1 MEIYRFGELIK
12 TDSFSAANMEA
23 VLDEAHAR
31 KAALQELPLGTI
43 LDLLHKVGQ
52 AWSDPNYG
60 YRRQAVEV
68 LPDYIRFSGPMIE
81 QGILTLVELLT
92 RSNMEKRL
100 DCDLGDAGYLDDWVY
115 HPRFGGHM
123 MAQPHGVVAHVSAGN
138 VFVGGVDTL
147 IQGIVTKNVN
157 LMKMASIDPLFPV
170 LFARSLRDHD
180 DTGIVA
186 GSLALLGWKGGD
198 AAVESVLKQRC
209 DAIVVYGGADTV
221 RSYRQDLGL
230 HTKLI
235 EYGPKY
241 SFALIAADELQR
253 RGLEDVTRAV
263 ARDATMWE
271 QGACSSPHMV
281 YVEDPDGKSAETFA
295 KALAA
300 ELEGW
305 AELLPAGRK
314 TGDEGVEILRV
325 RELAKVEQ
333 AMGTSVLLQPN
344 DTDWT
349 VVLQRAPDF
358 QTSCLFRTLYVK
370 PVNKLEDALDAVR
383 PMGAFLQSVAI
394 LADEARTKALGRVL
408 TRIGAD
414 RIVAPGRMARRQH
427 GTPHDGTRG
436 LAELVRWSSI
446 GQMSAEGTAGRA
458 AFGNNG
464 AVWTPYDP
472 QRDAF
477 DYLPDA
483 ERDAAVLSEMRKLI
497 ADIRPRSPF
506 YAERLKGFEPNS
518 LDDLARLP
526 VLTSDEL
533 KAHLPPGGH
542 GLITDETAGG
552 FVFASGG
559 TSGAPKVAYRTAA
572 EHHYNAARMGKGLL
586 LAGFGQGDVVANL
599 MFAGNMWASFISL
612 NMALEHTGARFLPLA
627 GNMDLEFALF
637 ALKHFGAN
645 SIISIPTVLLSIA
658 RLVEERK
665 IEGLKLRKAA
675 TGGEHLFPGARA
687 YLSRVLGIETFASA
701 GYAANDSGAIGYQ
714 CDHCHGG
721 SIHHVHEDLHYV
733 EIVDPDTLEPVPPG
747 EVGKIIATNL
757 NRRLMP
763 MLRYDIGDLGRW
775 VEGPCGCGRT
785 TRRFELMGRSDD
797 VLNFGAAKLGPDVVA
812 QALKEVPGLSPVFQ
826 MIARFDGVADQLVVR
841 VERDPAAQD
850 EAALGER
857 LAEQLRSSTKELKTF
872 LERKLIGGIAVEVVA
887 PGGLPRNPR
896 TGKVRLVVE
905 ERTS

>member
-12 TDSFSAANMEA
+12 TNGFSAADMEA
-23 VLDEAHAR
+23 VLDDAHAR
-31 KAALQELPLGTI
+31 KAALQELPLGQI
-43 LDLLHKVGQ
+43 LDLLHKVGR
-52 AWSDPNYG
+52 AWADPDYG

-198 AAVESVLKQRC
+198 VAVETVLKQRC

-241 SFALIAADELQR
+241 SFALIADDELKR
-253 RGLEDVTRAV
+253 RGLKEVTRAV

-281 YVEDPDGKSAETFA
+281 YVEDPDGQAAETFA
-295 KALAA
+295 KALAT

-305 AELLPAGRK
+305 AEQLPAGRK
-314 TGDEGVEILRV
+314 TEDEGVEILRV

-333 AMGTSVLLQPN
+333 AMGSSLLLQPC

-370 PVNKLEDALDAVR
+370 PVKKLEDALEAVR
-383 PMGAFLQSVAI
+383 PMGAFLQTVAI

-446 GQMSAEGTAGRA
+446 GQMSEDGTAGKA
-458 AFGNNG
+458 AFGKNG

-472 QRDAF
+472 QHDAF

-483 ERDAAVLSEMRKLI
+483 ERDAAVLAELRKLI
-497 ADIRPRSPF
+497 ADIRPRSSF

-518 LDDLARLP
+518 LKDLARLP
-526 VLTSDEL
+526 VLTADEL
-533 KAHLPPGGH
+533 KAHLPPSGH
-542 GLITDETAGG
+542 GLITDESAGG

-627 GNMDLEFALF
+627 GNMDMEFVLF
-637 ALKHFGAN
+637 ALKHFRAN

-665 IEGLKLRKAA
+665 IEGLELRKAA

-733 EIVDPDTLEPVPPG
+733 EIVDPDTLEPVPTG

-775 VEGPCGCGRT
+775 IEGPCGCGRT

-850 EAALGER
+850 EAVLGER
-857 LAEQLRSSTKELKTF
+857 LAQQLRSSTKELKTF
-872 LERKLIGGIAVEVVA
+872 LERKLIGGIAVEVLA

>member
-1 MEIYRFGELIK
+1 MEIYRFGELIEI
-12 TDSFSAANMEA
+12 DAFSAADMEA
-23 VLDEAHAR
+23 VLDDAHAR
-31 KAALQELPLGTI
+31 KAALQDLPLGHI
-43 LDLLHKVGQ
+43 LDLLHKVGR
-52 AWSDPNYG
+52 AWDDPAYP

-68 LPDYIRFSGPMIE
+68 LPDTIRFSGPMIE
-81 QGILTLVELLT
+81 QGVLTLVELLT
-92 RSNMEKRL
+92 RANLETRL
-100 DCDLGDAGYLDDWVY
+100 DCDLGDAAYLDDWVY
-115 HPRFGGHM
+115 QPRFGGHM

-180 DTGIVA
+180 EAGIVS

-241 SFALIAADELQR
+241 SFVLVAADELQR
-253 RGLEDVTRAV
+253 RGLPEVTRAI
-263 ARDATMWE
+263 ARDGTMWE

-281 YVEDPDGKSAETFA
+281 YIEDPDGSRVEPFA

-305 AELLPAGRK
+305 AERLPAGRK
-314 TGDEGVEILRV
+314 TADEGVEILRV

-333 AMGTSVLLQPN
+333 AMGLSQLLRPA

-349 VVLQRAPDF
+349 VVMQRAPDF

-370 PVNKLEDALDAVR
+370 PVKRLEDALEAVK

-394 LADEARTKALGRVL
+394 LADPARTKALGRAL
-408 TRIGAD
+408 TRNGAD

-436 LAELVRWSSI
+436 LAQLVRWSSI
-446 GQMSAEGTAGRA
+446 GRMDDGEAGKA
-458 AFGNNG
+458 AFGKNG

-472 QRDAF
+472 AADAF

-483 ERDAAVLSEMRKLI
+483 ERDGATLAQLRALI
-497 ADIRPRSPF
+497 ADIRPRSSF
-506 YAERLKGFEPNS
+506 YAERLTGFEPKS
-518 LDDLARLP
+518 LADLARLP
-526 VLTSDEL
+526 MLTAEEL
-533 KAHLPPGGH
+533 KAHLPPAGEGFV
-542 GLITDETAGG
+542 TDDAAGG

-559 TSGAPKVAYRTAA
+559 TGGAPKVAYRTAA

-586 LAGFGQGDVVANL
+586 LAGFGPGDVVANL

-627 GNMDLEFALF
+627 GNMDMEFVLF
-637 ALKHFGAN
+637 ALKHFRAN
-645 SIISIPTVLLSIA
+645 AIISIPTVLLSLA

-665 IEGLKLRKAA
+665 IEGLTLRKAA

-687 YLSRVLGIETFASA
+687 YLSRVLGIESFASA
-701 GYAANDSGAIGYQ
+701 GYAANDTGAIGYQ
-714 CDHCHGG
+714 CAHCGDG
-721 SIHHVHEDLHYV
+721 VHHVHEDLHYV
-733 EIVDPDTLEPVPPG
+733 EIVDPDTLEPVAPG
-747 EVGKIIATNL
+747 EAGKIVATNL

-797 VLNFGAAKLGPDVVA
+797 VLNFGGAAKLGPEVVA
-812 QALKEVPGLSPVFQ
+812 QAVKETTGLSPVFQ
-826 MIARFDGVADQLVVR
+826 MIARFDGVADQLLVR
-841 VERDPAAQD
+841 AEREGPSDD
-850 EAALGER
+850 DAALAER
-857 LAEQLRSSTKELKTF
+857 LAERLRTGTKELKTMI
-872 LERKLIGGIAVEVVA
+872 ERKLIGEIKVEVVP

-896 TGKVRLVVE
+896 TGKVRLVIE
-905 ERTS
+905 ERNA

>member
-1 MEIYRFGELIK
+1 MEIYRFSELIE
-12 TDSFSAANMEA
+12 TDGLTAAGMEA
-23 VLDEAHAR
+23 ILDEAHAR
-31 KAALQELPLGTI
+31 KAPLQDLPLEQI
-43 LDLLHKVGQ
+43 LNLLDEVGR
-52 AWSDPNYG
+52 AWADPAYP

-68 LPDYIRFSGPMIE
+68 LPDTIRFSGPMIE
-81 QGILTLVELLT
+81 QGILTLVDLLT
-92 RSNMEKRL
+92 RANLETRL
-100 DCDLGDAGYLDDWVY
+100 DCDLGSAAYLDGWVY

-147 IQGIVTKNVN
+147 IQGIITKNVN

-180 DTGIVA
+180 TSGIVA

-198 AAVESVLKQRC
+198 AAVELVLKQRC

-221 RSYRQDLGL
+221 RSYRQDPGL

-241 SFALIAADELQR
+241 SFVLAAADELAR
-253 RGLEDVTRAV
+253 RGLKDVTRAI

-281 YVEDPDGKSAETFA
+281 YLEDPDGTQAGPFA
-295 KALAA
+295 KELAA

-305 AELLPAGRK
+305 TKLLPPGRK
-314 TGDEGVEILRV
+314 TADEGVEILRV

-333 AMGTSVLLQPN
+333 AMGTALCLKPAGTS
-344 DTDWT
+344 WT
-349 VVLQRAPDF
+349 VVVQREPSF

-370 PVNKLEDALDAVR
+370 PVRRLEDALEAVR
-383 PMGAFLQSVAI
+383 PMGAFLQTVAI
-394 LADEARTKALGRVL
+394 LADPERTKALGLAL

-414 RIVAPGRMARRQH
+414 RIVAPGRMALRQH

-436 LAELVRWSSI
+436 LAGLVRWSSI
-446 GQMSAEGTAGRA
+446 GRMEEEGAAGKA
-458 AFGNNG
+458 AFGRNG
-464 AVWTPYDP
+464 AAWSPYDP
-472 QRDAF
+472 ASDAF
-477 DYLPDA
+477 DYLPDT
-483 ERDAAVLSEMRKLI
+483 ERDAAVLAQIRALI
-497 ADIRPRSPF
+497 TSIRPRSPF
-506 YAERLKGFEPNS
+506 YAARLAGFEPAS
-518 LDDLARLP
+518 LAEFARLP
-526 VLTSDEL
+526 VLTPEEL
-533 KAHLPPGGH
+533 KAHVPPDGH
-542 GLITDETAGG
+542 GLMTDEAAGG

-559 TSGAPKVAYRTAA
+559 TSGSPKVAYRTAA
-572 EHHYNAARMGKGLL
+572 EHHYNATRMGKGLL
-586 LAGFGQGDVVANL
+586 LAGFGPGDVVANL

-627 GNMDLEFALF
+627 GNMDMEFILF
-637 ALKHFGAN
+637 ALKHFRAN
-645 SIISIPTVLLSIA
+645 AIISIPTVLLSIA
-658 RLVEERK
+658 RLAEERK
-665 IEGLKLRKAA
+665 IAGLTIRKAA

-687 YLSRVLGIETFASA
+687 YLSRVLGIESFVSA
-701 GYAANDSGAIGYQ
+701 GYAANDSGVIGYQ
-714 CDHCHGG
+714 CGHCSG
-721 SIHHVHEDLHYV
+721 SVHHVHEDLHYI
-733 EIVDPDTLEPVPPG
+733 EIADPDTLEPVPPG
-747 EVGKIIATNL
+747 EAGKIIATNL

-775 VEGPCGCGRT
+775 IEGPCGCGRT

-797 VLNFGAAKLGPDVVA
+797 VLNFGAAKLGPGVVA

-826 MIARFDGVADQLVVR
+826 MIARFDGAADQLVVR
-841 VERDPAAQD
+841 VERDGPPGGD
-850 EAALGER
+850 AALAGR
-857 LAEQLRSSTKELKTF
+857 LAQHLRSSTKELKTF
-872 LERKLIGGIAVEVVA
+872 LERKLIGGIAVEILP

-896 TGKVRLVVE
+896 TGKVRLTVE

>member
-1 MEIYRFGELIK
+1 MQIYRFGELIDID
-12 TDSFSAANMEA
+12 TFSAADMEA
-23 VLDEAHAR
+23 VLDDAHAR
-31 KAALQELPLGTI
+31 KAALQELPLDQI
-43 LDLLHKVGQ
+43 LDLLHKVGR
-52 AWSDPNYG
+52 AWADPDYS

-68 LPDYIRFSGPMIE
+68 LPDMIRFSGPMIE
-81 QGILTLVELLT
+81 QGILTLVDLLT
-92 RSNMEKRL
+92 RANMETRL
-100 DCDLGDAGYLDDWVY
+100 DCDLGSAGYLDDWVY
-115 HPRFGGHM
+115 HPRFGGHI

-147 IQGIVTKNVN
+147 IQGIVTKNVG

-180 DTGIVA
+180 DVGIVS

-241 SFALIAADELQR
+241 SFALIAADELKR
-253 RGLEDVTRAV
+253 RGLREVTRAV

-281 YVEDPDGKSAETFA
+281 YLEDPDGTRVESFA
-295 KALAA
+295 KELAV

-305 AELLPAGRK
+305 AERLPAGTK
-314 TGDEGVEILRV
+314 TADEGVEILRV

-333 AMGTSVLLQPN
+333 AMDTSMLLVPN

-349 VVLQRAPDF
+349 VVVQRAPDF

-370 PVNKLEDALDAVR
+370 PVRRIEEALEAVR
-383 PMGAFLQSVAI
+383 PMGAFLQTVAI
-394 LADEARTKALGRVL
+394 LADPARTKTLGRAL

-436 LAELVRWSSI
+436 LAMLVRWSSI
-446 GQMSAEGTAGRA
+446 GQMEEDAGKA
-458 AFGNNG
+458 AFGRNG
-464 AVWTPYDP
+464 ASWTPYDP
-472 QRDAF
+472 AADAF
-477 DYLPDA
+477 DYLPDV
-483 ERDAAVLSEMRKLI
+483 ERDAAVLAQVRSLI
-497 ADIRPRSPF
+497 TDIRPRSPF
-506 YAERLKGFEPNS
+506 YAQRLAGFELKS
-518 LDDLARLP
+518 LADLARLP
-526 VLTSDEL
+526 VLTGDEL
-533 KAHLPPGGH
+533 KSHMPPAGH
-542 GLITDETAGG
+542 GFVTDETAGG

-559 TSGAPKVAYRTAA
+559 TSGAPKVAYRTAE
-572 EHHYNAARMGKGLL
+572 EHHYNATRMGKGLL
-586 LAGFGQGDVVANL
+586 LAGFGPGDVVANL

-627 GNMDLEFALF
+627 GNMDLEFVLF
-637 ALKHFGAN
+637 ALKHFRAN

-658 RLVEERK
+658 RMVEERK
-665 IEGLKLRKAA
+665 IEGLTIKKAA

-687 YLSRVLGIETFASA
+687 YLSRVLGVEHFASA

-714 CDHCHGG
+714 CAHCGG

-747 EVGKIIATNL
+747 EVGKIVATNL

-763 MLRYDIGDLGRW
+763 MVRYDIGDLGRW
-775 VEGPCGCGRT
+775 IEGPCGCGRT

-812 QALKEVPGLSPVFQ
+812 EALKEVPGLSPVFQ
-826 MIARFDGVADQLVVR
+826 MIARFDGVADQLLVR
-841 VERDPAAQD
+841 VEREASASDD
-850 EAALGER
+850 AALGER
-857 LAEQLRSSTKELKTF
+857 LADYLRHSTKELKTF
-872 LERKLIGGIAVEVVA
+872 LERKLIGGISVEVVA
-887 PGGLPRNPR
+887 PGDLPRNPR
-896 TGKVRLVVE
+896 TGKVRLVIE
-905 ERTS
+905 ERTA

>member
-1 MEIYRFGELIK
+1 MQIYRFGDLIDID
-12 TDSFSAANMEA
+12 TFSAADMEA
-23 VLDEAHAR
+23 VLDDAHAR
-31 KAALQELPLGTI
+31 KAALQELPLDQI
-43 LDLLHKVGQ
+43 LDLLHKVGR
-52 AWSDPNYG
+52 AWADPNYS

-68 LPDYIRFSGPMIE
+68 LPDMIRFSGPMIE
-81 QGILTLVELLT
+81 QGILTLVDLLT
-92 RSNMEKRL
+92 RDNMEKRL
-100 DCDLGDAGYLDDWVY
+100 DCDLGSAGYLDDWVY

-147 IQGIVTKNVN
+147 IQGIVTKNVG

-180 DTGIVA
+180 EAGIVS

-241 SFALIAADELQR
+241 SFALIAADELKR
-253 RGLEDVTRAV
+253 RGLREVTRAV

-281 YVEDPDGKSAETFA
+281 YLEDPDGTRVESFA
-295 KALAA
+295 KELAV

-305 AELLPAGRK
+305 AERLPAGKK
-314 TGDEGVEILRV
+314 TADEGVEILRV

-333 AMGTSVLLQPN
+333 AMDTSLLLVPD

-349 VVLQRAPDF
+349 VVVQRAPDF

-370 PVNKLEDALDAVR
+370 PVKRIEEALEAVK
-383 PMGAFLQSVAI
+383 PMGAFLQTVAI
-394 LADEARTKALGRVL
+394 LADPERTKALGRAL

-436 LAELVRWSSI
+436 LAMLVRWSSI
-446 GQMSAEGTAGRA
+446 GQMEEDAGKA

-464 AVWTPYDP
+464 ASWTPYDP
-472 QRDAF
+472 AADAF
-477 DYLPDA
+477 DYLPDL
-483 ERDAAVLSEMRKLI
+483 ERDAAVLGQIRSLI
-497 ADIRPRSPF
+497 TDIRPRSPF
-506 YAERLKGFEPNS
+506 YAQRLAGFELKS
-518 LDDLARLP
+518 LADLARLP
-526 VLTSDEL
+526 VLTGDEL
-533 KAHLPPGGH
+533 KSHMPPAGH
-542 GLITDETAGG
+542 GFVTDETAGG

-572 EHHYNAARMGKGLL
+572 EHHYNATRMGKGLL
-586 LAGFGQGDVVANL
+586 LAGFGPGDVVANL

-627 GNMDLEFALF
+627 GNMDLEFVLF
-637 ALKHFGAN
+637 ALKHFRAN

-658 RLVEERK
+658 RMVEERK
-665 IEGLKLRKAA
+665 IEGLHIKKAA

-687 YLSRVLGIETFASA
+687 YLSRVLGVEHFASA

-714 CDHCHGG
+714 CSHCGG

-747 EVGKIIATNL
+747 EVGKIVATNL

-775 VEGPCGCGRT
+775 IEGPCGCGRT

-812 QALKEVPGLSPVFQ
+812 EALKEVPGLSPVFQ
-826 MIARFDGVADQLVVR
+826 MIARFDGVADQLLVR
-841 VERDPAAQD
+841 VEREASATDA
-850 EAALGER
+850 AALGER
-857 LAEQLRSSTKELKTF
+857 LADHLRHSTKELKTF
-872 LERKLIGGIAVEVVA
+872 LERKLIGGINVEVVA

-896 TGKVRLVVE
+896 TGKVRLVIE
-905 ERTS
+905 ERTA